1 MRLTLSKLLNNF
13 FPFRTRSFLFLLF
26 LQTMN
31 SFNSNNRCIF
41 MYVFRV
47 LLQKKKK
54 NIRGKARML
63 LYEFLSLFGKSQGHN
78 SAIGSNKSYRV
89 CHEYSSEYIAWCLF
103 TILCQITNKFHT
115 QITWFWVDHIEMWR
129 INISPILYLYSI
141 CSPVSD
147 YHWKKC
153 NRNMKKNIRHFF
165 FFISNHICQKILS
178 WD

>member
-1 MRLTLSKLLNNF
+1 
-13 FPFRTRSFLFLLF
+13 
-26 LQTMN
+26 
-31 SFNSNNRCIF
+31 
-41 MYVFRV
+41 MYIYVCFQSTV
-47 LLQKKKK
+47 AKKKK
-54 NIRGKARML
+54 GKGRML
-63 LYEFLSLFGKSQGHN
+63 LYEFLSLFGKIQGHN

>member
-1 MRLTLSKLLNNF
+1 
-13 FPFRTRSFLFLLF
+13 
-26 LQTMN
+26 
-31 SFNSNNRCIF
+31 
-41 MYVFRV
+41 MYIYVCFQSTV
-47 LLQKKKK
+47 AKKKK
-54 NIRGKARML
+54 GKGRML
-63 LYEFLSLFGKSQGHN
+63 LYEFLSLFGKIQGHN

-147 YHWKKC
+147 YHWK
-153 NRNMKKNIRHFF
+153 NATEIWKKIFVTFF
-165 FFISNHICQKILS
+165 FLFQITFVKKYYRETNFPISFI
-178 WD
+178 